1 MLKNKNIWQSIRCA
15 LSGIK
20 LAFMCE
26 KNFKL
31 YIVIALI
38 FFIINLLL
46 HSSLVEFGIYIILCC
61 LVFAF
66 EHINTAIERVVD
78 KFIMTKNSD
87 AKYIKDVA
95 AGAVLICG
103 ITFFIVEGLVLIP
116 KIIR

>member
-1 MLKNKNIWQSIRCA
+1 MKNKNIWQSIRCA

-20 LAFMCE
+20 LAFEYE

-31 YIVIALI
+31 YVVIALV
-38 FFIINLLL
+38 FLIINIILK
-46 HSSLVEFGIYIILCC
+46 SSLLEFGVYVVLCS

-66 EHINTAIERVVD
+66 EHINTAIERIVD
-78 KFIMTKNSD
+78 KFIITKNDD

-103 ITFFIVEGLVLIP
+103 IAFFIVEGLIIVH